1 MIKNAITQAFG
12 RLAPTVRLGWR
23 DEENII
29 VANPDRAELSVRR
42 KLCWLQSGESEYPAL
57 RRMSPSSHER
67 APNSTGPTEGQ
78 VLARKVFRV
87 PGRTYPIA
95 TP

>member
-29 VANPDRAELSVRR
+29 VAIPDRAQRF
-42 KLCWLQSGESEYPAL
+42 SGP
-57 RRMSPSSHER
+57 
-67 APNSTGPTEGQ
+67 STGLE
-78 VLARKVFRV
+78 VIV
-87 PGRTYPIA
+87 PGHQSIRA
-95 TP
+95 